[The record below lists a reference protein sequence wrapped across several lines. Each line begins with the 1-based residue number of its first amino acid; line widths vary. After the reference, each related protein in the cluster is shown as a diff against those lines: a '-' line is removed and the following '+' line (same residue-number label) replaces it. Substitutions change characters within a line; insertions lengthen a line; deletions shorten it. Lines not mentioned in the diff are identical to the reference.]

1 MSAAPH
7 CGKQRA
13 AAAGNL
19 EAFFTADEAFH
30 AEIFAISGHPG
41 AWVAGQRMKLQLD
54 RLRRLSLPDTA
65 TVTLLISG
73 HSRIVDALEAASRL
87 RAKHPDFFVEE
98 VDGRPSQPV
107 GGAGRPVPIVIPAAR
122 SACGRRPREPDRR

>member
-73 HSRIVDALEAASRL
+73 HSRIVD
-87 RAKHPDFFVEE
+87 
-98 VDGRPSQPV
+98 GRPSQPV